1 MKKQRINRRG
11 KQVLA
16 TLGIFFIIFILL
28 GTFLGVKVYQKYSPT
43 KERMSYKDYFEMKS
57 LDDVLVY
64 LNDEPLMVEEDG
76 QSYMLTVL
84 YEDGRCYLPRTYVEK
99 NLNCRFYEEKSNNS
113 VKYTVADNIYE
124 FAANE
129 SYYTDMNGKTVDT
142 DYVVV
147 KQKDDEFY
155 IAIDYVKEHAD
166 FEYRFYEEPYRLL
179 MWTEYEEKTFAKLN
193 KDTAIRFRGGI
204 KSPIICDGLADQ
216 EVEVLEDYEDWIEV
230 RTEDGYLGYIK
241 AGRLGETY
249 TRTMTSTYVPD
260 EKPVSTKFDGKI
272 NLVFQSIGS
281 AAYASPDEALATT
294 KGVNVISPTWYM
306 FGDNNGNLV
315 SFANKE
321 YVKKCH
327 AKGVDVWALFK
338 DFDSSADID
347 KEALL
352 SNEAMR
358 KKIIDRLI
366 SDADEYGF
374 DGINID
380 FEHISRDMAT
390 HYLQFIREL
399 SFECRAKGIILS
411 IDNYAP
417 ANFNLYYNRT
427 EQGIWA
433 DYLVIMGYDEHYS
446 GSEEAGPVASIGYV
460 RDGVINT
467 LKEVPAEKVINAMP
481 FYVRVWKETKN
492 TDGSITLSSR
502 ALGMAAAREIL
513 DNAKVPI
520 QWDEEK
526 GLYYGAIE
534 DGNETTKIWLE
545 DDRSIE
551 EKMKVYKEYD
561 LAGVGGWRL
570 GLEKRST
577 WDVIAKYLN

>member
-1 MKKQRINRRG
+1 MKKTRINRRG

-16 TLGIFFIIFILL
+16 ALGIFFIIFILL
-28 GTFLGVKVYQKYSPT
+28 GSFIGIKVYQKYSPT
-43 KERMSYKDYFEMKS
+43 KERMAYKDYFEMKS

-64 LNDEPLMVEEDG
+64 LNDEPLMIEVDG
-76 QSYMLTVL
+76 QSQMLRVL

-99 NLNCRFYEEKSNNS
+99 NLNCRFYEEKNDNQ
-113 VKYTVADNIYE
+113 VKYTFADNIYE
-124 FAANE
+124 FTTNGTT
-129 SYYTDMNGKTVDT
+129 YTDMYGKSGNT

-147 KQKDDEFY
+147 KQVDKEFY

-166 FEYRFYEEPYRLL
+166 FEYRFYQEPNRLF

-204 KSPIICDGLADQ
+204 KSPIIFDGKKDQ
-216 EVEVLEDYEDWIEV
+216 EVEFLEDLEDWIEV
-230 RTEDGYLGYIK
+230 RTEDGYLGYVK
-241 AGRLGETY
+241 AGRLGNTY
-249 TRTMTSTYVPD
+249 TRTMTSSYVED
-260 EKPVSTKFDGKI
+260 AKPAQTKFNGKI

-281 AAYASPDEALATT
+281 AAYASPDEALKST

-306 FGDNNGNLV
+306 FADNSGNLT

-327 AKGVDVWALFK
+327 AMGVQVWALVK
-338 DFDSSADID
+338 DFDSSVEID
-347 KEALL
+347 KMALF
-352 SNEAMR
+352 SNKDVR
-358 KKIIDRLI
+358 KKIINRLI
-366 SDADEYGF
+366 SDAKEYGF

-380 FEHISRDMAT
+380 FEKIDRDLAP
-390 HYLQFIREL
+390 HYLQMIREL
-399 SFECRAKGIILS
+399 SFECRDNNIILS

-417 ANFNLYYNRT
+417 ANFNLYYNRG

-446 GSEEAGPVASIGYV
+446 GSPEAGPVASLGYV
-460 RDGVINT
+460 RDGVVNT

-481 FYVRVWKETKN
+481 FYVRVWKEVKN
-492 TDGSITLSSR
+492 SDGSITLSSR
-502 ALGMAAAREIL
+502 ALGMAAAKEIL
-513 DNAKVPI
+513 DKAKVPI

-526 GLYYGAIE
+526 GLYYGAVE
-534 DGNETTKIWLE
+534 DGNETTRIWLE

-551 EKMKVYKEYD
+551 EKMKVYKENN

-577 WDVIAKYLN
+577 WDIIAKYLN